1 MKTKRILILTE
12 ATDITADKVCQWLHY
27 YKTGFLRLNTDI
39 EDVWVDGIDMDGT
52 SVTIRIGH
60 HSGVY
65 NLDSFHLI
73 WFRRGQLISKVQEVA
88 NDLFPEDELINTQIN
103 NHLQQELR
111 VLNEFIYRHIP
122 KTVATINN
130 PSRYNIN
137 KLECLYEAAKRGL
150 KTPTTWVTHR
160 KEQLVRVRHRRAVIT
175 KNISDILICHSDR
188 FFMSQSTMT
197 VRDKDV
203 DRANARFFPSLFQET
218 IYKKA
223 DIRVFFFLGR
233 IFSTAVY
240 SPMNADQIDFR
251 AANNI
256 VVVPYALPV
265 REAGKLLDLAESLG
279 LESGSADF
287 LLDKKDNLTFLEIN
301 PVGQIDFV
309 SHLSNLYIE
318 KEIAKMIIE
327 YGTVSAQVA
336 HS

>member
-1 MKTKRILILTE
+1 MKTKLILILTE

-27 YKTGFLRLNTDI
+27 YKSGFVRFNTDI
-39 EDVWVDGIDMDGT
+39 EDVWVDSIDMDGT

-65 NLDSFHLI
+65 NLSNFSLI
-73 WFRRGQLISKVQEVA
+73 WFRRGLLVNRVREVA
-88 NDLFPEDELINTQIN
+88 NDLFPEDEAINTQIN
-103 NHLQQELR
+103 NHLQQELN
-111 VLNEFIYRHIP
+111 VLNEFVYRHIP
-122 KTVATINN
+122 NKTATINN

-150 KTPTTWVTHR
+150 KTPITWVTHR
-160 KEQLVRVRHRRAVIT
+160 KEQLVRIRHRRSVIT

-188 FFMSQSTMT
+188 FFMSQSTMA

-203 DRANARFFPSLFQET
+203 DRTNERFFPSLFQEAVR
-218 IYKKA
+218 KKA
-223 DIRVFFFLGR
+223 DIRVFIFLGR
-233 IFSTAVY
+233 IFSSAVY
-240 SPMNADQIDFR
+240 SPASDDLVDFR
-251 AANNI
+251 GASNM
-256 VVVPYALPV
+256 VVVPFTLPKEES
-265 REAGKLLDLAESLG
+265 RQLLDLAESMG

-287 LLDKKDNLTFLEIN
+287 VLDNQNNLIFLEIN

-327 YGTVSAQVA
+327 HGTVNQENTYS
-336 HS
+336 